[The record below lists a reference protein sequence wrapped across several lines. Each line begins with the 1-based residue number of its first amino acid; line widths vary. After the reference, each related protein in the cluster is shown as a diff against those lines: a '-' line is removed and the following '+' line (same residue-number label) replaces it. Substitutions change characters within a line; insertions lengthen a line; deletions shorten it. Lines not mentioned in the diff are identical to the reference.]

1 MLHWKFNRIAG
12 LLVAGA
18 VGKHECGVHCV
29 DGSARYVTC
38 ANYPGQRFHGCNC
51 ACGPSDGRVCVVHNP
66 DGSAVED
73 CPK

>member
-1 MLHWKFNRIAG
+1 MASIKLSLAAVVALLFG
-12 LLVAGA
+12 LVVAGA
-18 VGKHECGVHCV
+18 VGKHECGFHCV
-29 DGSARYVTC
+29 DGSR
-38 ANYPGQRFHGCNC
+38 RFHGCNC